1 MLHAA
6 KENTLK
12 GISDYFEEEIH
23 TISYT
28 ENHYSNFEI
37 KETWELGKYY
47 MYYNIY
53 KFLIF
58 IFSLNFLIF
67 YNYFLAFYY

>member
-28 ENHYSNFEI
+28 ENHYSNLEI

-47 MYYNIY
+47 MYYKNI
-53 KFLIF
+53 
-58 IFSLNFLIF
+58 N
-67 YNYFLAFYY
+67 AC